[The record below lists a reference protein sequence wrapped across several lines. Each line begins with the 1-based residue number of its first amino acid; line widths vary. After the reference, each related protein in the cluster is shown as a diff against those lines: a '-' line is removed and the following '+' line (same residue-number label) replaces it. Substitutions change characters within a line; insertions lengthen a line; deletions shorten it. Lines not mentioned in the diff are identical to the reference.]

1 MNMNHTA
8 KDHRGRPVVVVTG
21 IGIVT
26 SLGEGKED
34 NWRNLVAGV
43 SGVKKIDRFP
53 TDGLRTQIA
62 GTIDWHG
69 KEPYCAPVHSITLA
83 RKSAAEAIAQSGI
96 GSRGSFPGPL
106 FVANSPAETNWD
118 QRMIVYAGK
127 AGAGSTGYER
137 LLNNVRAGNF
147 ESYYRLFQFI
157 SIAEHLA
164 DEFGTRGQPISLTT
178 ACASGATSVQLG
190 VEAIRRGDTDAA
202 LCVGTDGG
210 ICEEMVVRFNLL
222 SALST
227 QNDDPQGASKPF
239 SKSRD
244 GFVMAEGSA
253 TLVLESYEAAKA
265 RGAKIL
271 GVVRGTGERADTFHR
286 TRSTPDG
293 SAIIDTIT
301 RSMADAGMTPAEIDC
316 INAHG
321 TSTPEND
328 KMEYLSLAAAL
339 GDADGLCPRGV
350 VEPGQ
355 EAFEGRPHRD
365 HRLGD
370 LAAGGFRQRDIR
382 RQQGRDAQLH
392 QDAGGRDG
400 AQGRHR
406 QLCLAGLRG
415 HRVIGALRVLPGKT
429 RKPDPAAAFR
439 ATRRGRRA
447 GRFPVFSARGLYH
460 REHPADRWRFD
471 RRPADPALKYSLLNE
486 WRTERCEH

>member
-1 MNMNHTA
+1 MTMTQGL
-8 KDHRGRPVVVVTG
+8 KDHKGRPVVVVTG
-21 IGIVT
+21 IGIIT

-34 NWRNLVAGV
+34 NWRKLTAGA
-43 SGVKKIDRFP
+43 SGIRRISRFP

-62 GTIDWHG
+62 GTVDWEEN
-69 KEPYCAPVHSITLA
+69 EPFFAPLHSINLA
-83 RKSAAEAIAQSGI
+83 KKSAAEAIAQSGI
-96 GSRGSFPGPL
+96 GARGFFPGPL

-118 QRMIVYAGK
+118 QRMIVYAGT
-127 AGAGSTGYER
+127 AGAGSRGYDR
-137 LLNNVRAGNF
+137 LLKNVRAGDF
-147 ESYYRLFQFI
+147 HRYYTLFQFA

-164 DEFGTRGQPISLTT
+164 QEFGTRGQPISLTT

-253 TLVLESYEAAKA
+253 TLVLESYDSAKA
-265 RGAKIL
+265 RGARIL

-293 SAIIDTIT
+293 SAIIEAIT
-301 RSMADAGMTPAEIDC
+301 RSIADAGMTPADIDY

-339 GDADGLCPRGV
+339 GEGLANTPISSNKSMIG
-350 VEPGQ
+350 
-355 EAFEGRPHRD
+355 HT
-365 HRLGD
+365 LS
-370 LAAGGFRQRDIR
+370 AAGTIEAAISLLTIQSGVIPPTINCNEQDPNILMDVVPNVKREQQVNTVISNSFGF
-382 RQQGRDAQLH
+382 
-392 QDAGGRDG
+392 GG
-400 AQGRHR
+400 QNV
-406 QLCLAGLRG
+406 CL
-415 HRVIGALRVLPGKT
+415 I
-429 RKPDPAAAFR
+429 
-439 ATRRGRRA
+439 
-447 GRFPVFSARGLYH
+447 FSA
-460 REHPADRWRFD
+460 EPA
-471 RRPADPALKYSLLNE
+471 
-486 WRTERCEH
+486 

>member
-1 MNMNHTA
+1 MTMNQA
-8 KDHRGRPVVVVTG
+8 LKDHKGRPFVVVTG

-34 NWRNLVAGV
+34 NWRRLTAGE
-43 SGVKKIDRFP
+43 SGISRISRFP
-53 TDGLRTQIA
+53 TEGLRTQIA
-62 GTIDWHG
+62 GTIDWVAD
-69 KEPYCAPVHSITLA
+69 EPFFAPVHSINLA
-83 RKSAAEAIAQSGI
+83 KKSAHEAVAQSGI
-96 GSRGSFPGPL
+96 GTLGKFPGPL

-118 QRMIVYAGK
+118 QRMIVYAGS
-127 AGAGSTGYER
+127 AGANSRGYDR
-137 LLNNVRAGNF
+137 LLKNVRAGDF
-147 ESYYRLFQFI
+147 SRYYQLFQFA

-301 RSMADAGMTPAEIDC
+301 RSMADAGMTPADIDC

-339 GDADGLCPRGV
+339 GDELANTPISSNKSMIGHTLS
-350 VEPGQ
+350 
-355 EAFEGRPHRD
+355 
-365 HRLGD
+365 
-370 LAAGGFRQRDIR
+370 AAGTIEAAISLLTIQEGVIPPTINCVEQDPNILMDVVPNVKRVKPVSSVMSNSFGF
-382 RQQGRDAQLH
+382 
-392 QDAGGRDG
+392 GG
-400 AQGRHR
+400 QNV
-406 QLCLAGLRG
+406 CL
-415 HRVIGALRVLPGKT
+415 I
-429 RKPDPAAAFR
+429 
-439 ATRRGRRA
+439 
-447 GRFPVFSARGLYH
+447 FSA
-460 REHPADRWRFD
+460 EPA
-471 RRPADPALKYSLLNE
+471 
-486 WRTERCEH
+486 